1 MKPSTTYDLKKGQ
14 ELWNEGLKELNK
26 KKVTLTLVTDDQ
38 TISKNVGQF
47 VQSQVETKLK
57 GAEVDVV
64 SVPEKSANDKVS
76 NGNFDMN
83 YTLWL
88 AILQIQSVI
97 SMYYLRLIHKIM
109 VNMLVSTTTSN
120 WN

>member
-1 MKPSTTYDLKKGQ
+1 M
-14 ELWNEGLKELNK
+14 
-26 KKVTLTLVTDDQ
+26 TLVTDDQ

-64 SVPEKSANDKVS
+64 SVPDKSANDKVS

-83 YTLWL
+83 YTLREQL
-88 AILQIQSVI
+88 ADFADPI
-97 SMYYLRLIHKIM
+97 SDFNVLSKTNPQIM
-109 VNMLVSTTTSN
+109 VSMLVSTTTSN